1 MPFMCYDIVFKALF
15 IDEVNILVKIVSDIT
30 GMDYEIL
37 ENNVTLDT
45 NELPVNSLKEKA
57 KRCDF
62 ILRLD
67 ENKIINPEINVLV
80 AETSP
85 IIATHAG
92 NGAYAILYYL
102 E

>member
-1 MPFMCYDIVFKALF
+1 MQELAD
-15 IDEVNILVKIVSDIT
+15 KI
-30 GMDYEIL
+30 
-37 ENNVTLDT
+37 
-45 NELPVNSLKEKA
+45 KE
-57 KRCDF
+57 
-62 ILRLD
+62 
-67 ENKIINPEINVLV
+67 INPDIDILV

>member
-1 MPFMCYDIVFKALF
+1 M
-15 IDEVNILVKIVSDIT
+15 DEI
-30 GMDYEIL
+30 
-37 ENNVTLDT
+37 
-45 NELPVNSLKEKA
+45 A
-57 KRCDF
+57 
-62 ILRLD
+62 
-67 ENKIINPEINVLV
+67 ENKDRIKEVGISYVDTPEPMHELAAKIKEINPEINVLV

>member
-1 MPFMCYDIVFKALF
+1 MPKGELQVYKKGRGKKFTRAF
-15 IDEVNILVKIVSDIT
+15 DERV
-30 GMDYEIL
+30 
-37 ENNVTLDT
+37 
-45 NELPVNSLKEKA
+45 LKEIA
-57 KRCDF
+57 D
-62 ILRLD
+62 
-67 ENKIINPEINVLV
+67 NKDRIKEIGISYVDTPEQMQELADKIKEINPDIDILV